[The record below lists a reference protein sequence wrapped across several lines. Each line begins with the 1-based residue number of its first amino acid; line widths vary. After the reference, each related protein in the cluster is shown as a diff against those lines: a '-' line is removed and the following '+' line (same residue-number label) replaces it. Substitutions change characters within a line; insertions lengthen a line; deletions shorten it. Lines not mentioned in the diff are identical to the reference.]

1 MKGSGLGLGLARH
14 ELEVDAS
21 PQLRARV
28 SLSLTLTL
36 TLTLALALTNYVTN
50 RVSCVKSYAY
60 TCRSHS
66 KSVQTYVFLV
76 REHAHEHVW

>member
-1 MKGSGLGLGLARH
+1 M
-14 ELEVDAS
+14 
-21 PQLRARV
+21 
-28 SLSLTLTL
+28 SLTLTLTLIITLTL
-36 TLTLALALTNYVTN
+36 TLTLALALTNNVTN

-60 TCRSHS
+60 TCLSHS

>member
-1 MKGSGLGLGLARH
+1 MGLGLGLGLGLWLGLARH
-14 ELEVDAS
+14 ELDVEA
-21 PQLRARV
+21 A
-28 SLSLTLTL
+28 LTLALTL

-60 TCRSHS
+60 TCLSHS

-76 REHAHEHVW
+76 REHAHEHV